1 MLIALIC
8 FILAFFGVAVAGHSL
23 VILGFV
29 FLAASLLL
37 GGRTW
42 PWTRPRA

>member
-8 FILAFFGVAVAGHSL
+8 FALAFFGVAIAGHSL

-29 FLAASLLL
+29 FLTAALLL
-37 GGRTW
+37 AGRAW
-42 PWTRPRA
+42 PWTRTP